1 MGPSVGVVS
10 WVRCDLHFMAA
21 ELVAEGLAVALRR
34 NNVSVA
40 VEGHPVLFYSCVGG
54 VLSD

>member
-10 WVRCDLHFMAA
+10 WVRCDLQFMAA

-40 VEGHPVLFYSCVGG
+40 VEGHSVLFYSCVGG